1 MRVQGLAMKG
11 EPAVLTSVA
20 VLAQAKKVA
29 LRRGVW
35 FRTLSRVE
43 RAVIDLTVKCV
54 DIIKSGKLAKLVTA
68 IMSKLQS
75 AMEST
80 VERMVRT
87 TGLSLARKIS
97 AIAVSL
103 GNHLAHRWADD
114 LGFARF
120 LVVNFAKV

>member
-1 MRVQGLAMKG
+1 MKG

-20 VLAQAKKVA
+20 ALAQAKKLA

-68 IMSKLQS
+68 IVSKLQS

-80 VERMVRT
+80 VDRMVRT

-97 AIAVSL
+97 AIAVSW